1 MTDSRAMITA
11 ADTNVMSDILI
22 SGNPYQTQSLGLL
35 QDAQAHGVV
44 LICDIVY
51 AELVYNFTEDR
62 GELEEALQRL
72 GVLISPIDTNIAYE
86 AGIRWAEYRRAG
98 GPRTRI
104 LADFIIGAHAV
115 VAADAFLTRDRGF
128 YQSYFPELRAP

>member
-1 MTDSRAMITA
+1 MITA

-35 QDAQAHGVV
+35 QDAQAEGVV

-51 AELVYNFTEDR
+51 SELVYNYTEDR
-62 GELEEALQRL
+62 GNLEEALQRL
-72 GVLISPIDTNIAYE
+72 DVLISPIDTNIAYE
-86 AGIRWAEYRRAG
+86 AGIRWSEYRRAG

-104 LADFIIGAHAV
+104 LADFLIGAHAV
-115 VAADAFLTRDRGF
+115 IAADAFLTRDRGF